1 MLSFIGGTGPE
12 GLGLAFRFLLAG
24 HDIVIGSRSAERAS
38 AAADKL
44 TEMLAAVPAEKAG
57 PNVGKASGMENEPAV
72 ASSDVVIITV
82 PYSGQADILAALRD
96 SIGDKL
102 VVDTVVP
109 VLFAKGKITAIPVD
123 EGSAAEQAQAV
134 LPDATVVSAFQ
145 NLSAETLMDHDEQI
159 ECSVIVCGGDKEA
172 RRRVMDLAE
181 DIQGIHAVNGGGLAN
196 SRYVEDFTTLILNIN
211 RIYKSHASMKLV
223 GL

>member
-24 HDIVIGSRSAERAS
+24 HDVVIGSRSAERAS
-38 AAADKL
+38 AAGDKL
-44 TEMLAAVPAEKAG
+44 TEMLAAVPAGKAG
-57 PNVGKASGMENEPAV
+57 SNVGKASGMENGPAV
-72 ASSDVVIITV
+72 AAGDVVIITV
-82 PYSGQADILAALRD
+82 PYSGQADILAALKD
-96 SIGDKL
+96 EIGNKL

-145 NLSAETLMDHDEQI
+145 NLSAETLMDPNERID
-159 ECSVIVCGGDKEA
+159 CSVVVCGDDKEA
-172 RRRVMDLAE
+172 RARVMDLAE
-181 DIQGIHAVNGGGLAN
+181 EVDGIHAVNGGGLAN

-211 RIYKSHASMKLV
+211 RIYKSHASLKIV